1 MKGENGRNKRLV
13 RFSFP
18 ITGVIMFN
26 VCMYVIRNFEN
37 MWVEITYLLLV
48 KQNENNLIRLVD
60 ERFKLLLESTRFSIL
75 VFL

>member
-1 MKGENGRNKRLV
+1 MKGENARNKRLV

-26 VCMYVIRNFEN
+26 VCMYVMRNFEN

-48 KQNENNLIRLVD
+48 KQNENNLIRFVD